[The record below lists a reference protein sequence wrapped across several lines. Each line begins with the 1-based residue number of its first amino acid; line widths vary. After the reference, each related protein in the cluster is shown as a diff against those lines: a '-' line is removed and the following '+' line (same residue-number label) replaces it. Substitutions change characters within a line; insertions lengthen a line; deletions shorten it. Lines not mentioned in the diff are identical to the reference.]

1 MRALPL
7 AHLVGYDAADPDDR
21 DHQPVR
27 ERPLIQLDAEAL
39 YSHKKRT
46 CWFGLGLARPV
57 VGEELVPR
65 ALLCVDPW
73 RMGMTGR
80 VELLPQASG
89 VAA

>member
-39 YSHKKRT
+39 YSLKNRT
-46 CWFGLGLARPV
+46 RWFGTPHRGGGARATRAV
-57 VGEELVPR
+57 V
-65 ALLCVDPW
+65 C
-73 RMGMTGR
+73 
-80 VELLPQASG
+80 
-89 VAA
+89 